1 MPDVMNVPDGDED
14 LVGKDPMSQTEPR
27 LVSAKELAESQ
38 NTNGF
43 GAQAKLTEW
52 KNEPSVRMLKRDLEA
67 AKSFRDDHVSEVK
80 KWDLALD
87 GGPNIPKRRG
97 RSTVRPK
104 MVRRQAEWRYSALS
118 EPFLS
123 SEDIF
128 QVSPRTFEDAPAASQ
143 NAILINWQMR
153 TKIDLVRFIGEAVRT
168 FVDEGTIILRPC
180 WRREVKMV
188 TVERPV
194 YDYTEVMEGSQEE
207 QFLQQALQMR
217 DADPSQ
223 YEKLPEALLDS
234 ITYSEENGITAWAVP
249 TGQTEMVEEE
259 KIIRNEPTLDV
270 VDYRNVYIDP
280 SCGNDPEKATFIIY
294 SFETSKAELM
304 KDARY
309 KNLNA
314 VNYANADILT
324 DTEHGTETPQ
334 DFNFDDELRKRIIA
348 YEYWGLFDVNG
359 TGELVPIVATWI
371 NDQMI
376 RMEDNPYPDKKHPF
390 IFESYSPRKRSVY
403 GEPDAELLADN
414 QAISGALT
422 RGMIDLMGRSAN
434 SQQGVQKGMLDVTNR
449 RRFQNGEDYEFNPT
463 THPSQG
469 LIEHKF
475 PEIPNSALTM
485 LQLQNYDAE
494 ALSGVKAFSGGLS
507 GENFGKTAAGVNGLI
522 DATAKREMDILRRLA
537 EALKR
542 AGSKIIA
549 MNQVFLSD
557 KEVVRVTNDKFVE
570 IRRDDLEG
578 QFDLIVDISTPEI
591 DERKAQDLAFMLQT
605 VGPNMDFPFTQMI
618 MGKIAAL
625 RKMPDLEKQIKNYQP
640 QPDPLE
646 EARKK
651 LEISQLEL
659 ENAKIQA
666 QIAELNAKAEKLIA
680 EADSLD
686 LATEQ
691 NASGVTHARN
701 MEKQSEQARGNQDLQ
716 ITKALT
722 AKKKEGEAEPDIE
735 AAVGFGEL
743 SKRMAA
749 ASNQP
754 APPPP
759 PQSPI
764 QQEPQQL
771 PPGLPQD
778 PFAPPLTA

>member
-1 MPDVMNVPDGDED
+1 MSDIMELPDDDSD
-14 LVGKDPMSQTEPR
+14 LADKDQTSPKEVR
-27 LVSAKELAESQ
+27 RINAKELAQEGGKNAS
-38 NTNGF
+38 GLI
-43 GAQAKLTEW
+43 GKLTKW
-52 KNEPSVRMLKRDLEA
+52 QNEPSVRTLKRDLEA
-67 AKSFRDDHVSEVK
+67 AKPFRDIHVSEVK
-80 KWDLALD
+80 KWDLARE

-97 RSTVRPK
+97 RSTIRPK

-128 QVSPRTFEDAPAASQ
+128 QVSPRTFEDAPAADQ
-143 NAILINWQMR
+143 NAVLLNWQMR

-168 FVDEGTIILRPC
+168 FVDEGTLILRPG
-180 WRREVKMV
+180 WRREVKTV

-194 YDYTEVMEGSQEE
+194 YNYMQVFEGSQEE
-207 QFLQQALQMR
+207 QFLQEALKIR
-217 DADPSQ
+217 DEDPSR
-223 YEKLPEALLDS
+223 YEQLPEALLDS
-234 ITYSEENGITAWAVP
+234 ITYGEQNGITAWAIP
-249 TGQTEMVEEE
+249 TGAMQSVQEE
-259 KIIRNEPTLDV
+259 KIIKNEPTLDV

-280 SCGNDPEKATFIIY
+280 SCGNDPEKAGFVVY

-304 KDARY
+304 RDKRY
-309 KNLNA
+309 KNLGA
-314 VNYANADILT
+314 VNYGNADILS

-348 YEYWGLFDVNG
+348 YEYWGLYDIHG

-371 NDQMI
+371 NEQMI
-376 RMEDNPYPDKKHPF
+376 RLETNPYPDKKHPF
-390 IFESYSPRKRSVY
+390 IFESYSPRKRNVY
-403 GEPDAELLADN
+403 GEPDAEMISDN
-414 QAISGALT
+414 QAIAGALT

-434 SQQGVQKGMLDVTNR
+434 SQQGIQKGMLDTTNR

-469 LIEHKF
+469 LIEHKY
-475 PEIPNSALTM
+475 PEIPQSALTL

-494 ALSGVKAFSGGLS
+494 ALSGVKAFSGGIS
-507 GENFGKTAAGVNGLI
+507 GEAYGKIASGMDKVV

-537 EALKR
+537 ECLKR
-542 AGSKIIA
+542 AGAKIIA
-549 MNQVFLSD
+549 MNQVFLTD
-557 KEVVRVTNDKFVE
+557 KEVVRVTNSKFIV

-591 DERKAQDLAFMLQT
+591 DEAKAKDLAFILQT
-605 VGPNMDFPFTQMI
+605 VGPNMDFPFTKLI
-618 MGKIAAL
+618 MSKFARL
-625 RKMPDLEKQIKNYQP
+625 RKMPDLEKQILSYEP
-640 QPDPLE
+640 QPDPIEQARRQLE
-646 EARKK
+646 V
-651 LEISQLEL
+651 SQLEL

-666 QIAELNAKAEKLIA
+666 QIAEINAKTEKTLA

-686 LATEQ
+686 LETE
-691 NASGVTHARN
+691 NKASGVTHSRE

-722 AKKKEGEAEPDIE
+722 AKTKEGEKEPDIE

-743 SKRMAA
+743 SKRMAT

-754 APPPP
+754 KP
-759 PQSPI
+759 
-764 QQEPQQL
+764 EV
-771 PPGLPQD
+771 
-778 PFAPPLTA
+778 PPLSPVLTQ